1 MDIIEISLL
10 FSVVLPLICI
20 AAMVKV
26 CKGIRACYSHP
37 EYNDIFE
44 RGKKAADG
52 FKVAAFFLFVLP
64 PIIVLLLLLLMG
76 ASPRSHDQSGVSG
89 VMFIFGIFGSI
100 GLFVP
105 FLVSL
110 FGYNYLFLAKDNR
123 TAGLIL
129 AIPFLPVVFSIAF
142 AFVAGDFSIG
152 ILVLSIFSLH
162 IISWIVMQCLLV
174 WKRKSFDAC

>member
-1 MDIIEISLL
+1 
-10 FSVVLPLICI
+10 
-20 AAMVKV
+20 
-26 CKGIRACYSHP
+26 
-37 EYNDIFE
+37 
-44 RGKKAADG
+44 
-52 FKVAAFFLFVLP
+52 
-64 PIIVLLLLLLMG
+64 
-76 ASPRSHDQSGVSG
+76 
-89 VMFIFGIFGSI
+89 MFIFGIFGSI